1 MKNPRLAL
9 MLSLLVGPALAQT
22 IAPPARSAA
31 GSASAAEEEAVVLNP
46 FIVSTEANKGYY
58 ASETLSGTQLKS
70 QVRDLANPIT
80 ILTEEFMRDIGA
92 VNYEEALEFLPSTR
106 EYKGDSSDP
115 EVRHGAHRH
124 AVHGARFSL
133 HLADQ

>member
-9 MLSLLVGPALAQT
+9 TLALLAGTALAQSV
-22 IAPPARSAA
+22 APPASSAA
-31 GSASAAEEEAVVLNP
+31 NAASAAEQATLVLNP

-92 VNYEEALEFLPSTR
+92 VNYEEALEFLPSTQ
-106 EYKGDSSDP
+106 
-115 EVRHGAHRH
+115 A
-124 AVHGARFSL
+124 
-133 HLADQ
+133 

>member
-1 MKNPRLAL
+1 MTKPRLAL
-9 MLSLLVGPALAQT
+9 TLCLLVGPTLAQS
-22 IAPPARSAA
+22 IAPAARSAP
-31 GSASAAEEEAVVLNP
+31 AAEDSAVVLNP

-92 VNYEEALEFLPSTR
+92 VNYEEALEILPSTR
-106 EYKGDSSDP
+106 EFKGDTSDP
-115 EVRHGAHRH
+115 E
-124 AVHGARFSL
+124 AVTSRTGTPSPYAASAPPR
-133 HLADQ
+133 